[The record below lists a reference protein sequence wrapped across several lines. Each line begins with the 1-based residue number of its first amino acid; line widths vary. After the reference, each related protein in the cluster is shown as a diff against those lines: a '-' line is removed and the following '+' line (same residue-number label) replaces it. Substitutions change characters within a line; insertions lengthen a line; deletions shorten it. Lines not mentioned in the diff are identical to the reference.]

1 MIKIEH
7 TVTYGWEAAIR
18 GMRNPL
24 LSHDRTDTYFNT
36 VSSSP
41 VIGPNDKKLMA
52 KLCKAG
58 SEHRKFLRYITVTF
72 DLTAPILY
80 WQQIDTYKIG
90 TTRNSTS
97 KMHKLLHKEFEISD
111 FSVDDLAGEARGVL
125 QVLVDQLNNWRKR
138 YMMTPVENYTA
149 CNELWDA
156 ILRLLPESYCQ
167 KSTMIMNY
175 EVLRNIYRQRKGH
188 RLPEWK
194 QFLDWIESLPYA
206 DLLLCEGK
214 E

>member
-188 RLPEWK
+188 KLPEWK